1 MCRRARNGP
10 PLMANLRSVEDLGG
24 GLPRNYVRSCV
35 LLLTA
40 ESESH
45 GYDLLD
51 RLSSLGVVGADAGG
65 LYRILRSMEQ
75 EGLLESRWE
84 TSEAGPARRTYSL
97 TEEGTDWLHAWSGA
111 HRETIRTLDRFIER
125 YRAVATSH
133 DEQNAGR

>member
-1 MCRRARNGP
+1 
-10 PLMANLRSVEDLGG
+10 MATPRTAEDIGG
-24 GLPRNYVRSCV
+24 GLPRNFVRSCV

-84 TSEAGPARRTYSL
+84 TSDAGPARRTYTL
-97 TEEGTDWLHAWSGA
+97 TEEGMDWLHAWAGA
-111 HRETIRTLDRFIER
+111 HRETIRTLDRFIDR
-125 YRAVATSH
+125 YQVVAEANDPHRA
-133 DEQNAGR
+133 DR